1 MKFTKYL
8 LVTAITAALGST
20 AVQAADGTITFN
32 GTVTNSACSASFSVA
47 ADTTVSG
54 TFGTPL
60 TTPVLTLPAVTADTL
75 NAAAGT
81 YAGHK
86 AFSIQLTG
94 CAAVAGLSNVRTL
107 FTTASSPAGHP
118 HVMANTAATTPA
130 TNVALAILQTS
141 GTQIDLNGG
150 AATDPGATLPSTAG
164 PLTLNYQAAYKSLST
179 GVTAGSVT
187 GVADFVISYF

>member
-1 MKFTKYL
+1 MNFTKYL
-8 LVTAITAALGST
+8 LATAITVALGST

-32 GTVTNSACSASFSVA
+32 GTVISSACSTNLSVT
-47 ADTTVSG
+47 ADSTVTG
-54 TFGTPL
+54 TIGGTPL
-60 TTPVLTLPAVTADTL
+60 AATLTLPAVTADTL

-94 CAAVAGLSNVRTL
+94 CAAVSGLNNVRTL
-107 FTTASSPAGHP
+107 FTTASTPPGQP
-118 HVMANTAATTPA
+118 HVMANTATTTPA
-130 TNVALAILQTS
+130 ADVAVAILQS

-150 AATDPGATLPSTAG
+150 PAADAGVPLPVTAG

-179 GVTAGSVT
+179 GVTAGNVT